1 MNIILLV
8 VFILILLLSEQKKNS
23 VQLVDFSD
31 EEFFD
36 FSLSFIGIIS
46 GALLQLEDVFSL
58 SCLQRELVVSSM
70 LFGALLASFCGGL
83 YGRST
88 IIVVFTPHVCVFC
101 FLDFHP
107 LPLWTTSKILGL

>member
-1 MNIILLV
+1 MNITSLV
-8 VFILILLLSEQKKNS
+8 VFFLILLLSVQKKKFCS
-23 VQLVDFSD
+23 IDCQLVDFSV
-31 EEFFD
+31 EEFFE
-36 FSLSFIGIIS
+36 FSLSCIGIIS

-88 IIVVFTPHVCVFC
+88 IIVVFTPYVCVFC
-101 FLDFHP
+101 FLDP
-107 LPLWTTSKILGL
+107 SLSGLLRKY